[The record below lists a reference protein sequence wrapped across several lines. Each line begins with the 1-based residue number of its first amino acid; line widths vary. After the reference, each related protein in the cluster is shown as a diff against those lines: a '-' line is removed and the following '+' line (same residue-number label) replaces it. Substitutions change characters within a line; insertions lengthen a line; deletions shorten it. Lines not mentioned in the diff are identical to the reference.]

1 MNSETFERG
10 ETVGVFAHIGVA
22 KFIAADEEMA
32 WIRWLDG
39 IRQQVL
45 IADLRKLPPPFA
57 IVNETCTCGA
67 MLCVGEAQIY
77 YAECAQ
83 ANRVAEK
90 INAAFVAR
98 MAEEKAGAK

>member
-1 MNSETFERG
+1 MSETFDRG
-10 ETVGVFAHIGVA
+10 ETVG
-22 KFIAADEEMA
+22 
-32 WIRWLDG
+32 LDG
-39 IRQQVL
+39 TTVTFLASEGRWAWLQYPSGDCATSRIS
-45 IADLRKLPPPFA
+45 DLRKLPPPFA
-57 IVNETCTCGA
+57 VVNETCTCGA